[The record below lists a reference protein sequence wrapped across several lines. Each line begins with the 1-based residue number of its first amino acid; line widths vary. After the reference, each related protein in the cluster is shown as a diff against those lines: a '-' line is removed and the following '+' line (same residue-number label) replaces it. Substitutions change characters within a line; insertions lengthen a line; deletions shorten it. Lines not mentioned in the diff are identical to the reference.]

1 MNTPYNTGK
10 VEIGKYYQ
18 KPLRTEQD
26 ADMIELQGYLLGKSK
41 TARMDRIAKRI
52 YFGMVVG
59 LIAILLFTSN
69 AKAAAIAT
77 MPNEGGGKIVLTDET
92 CKYEG
97 KTYEKLNRAYNYTT
111 SGHGSEGCFFIEDE
125 TVVVVWATALG
136 AKRMRYPI
144 ENFTII
150 KRSKGTQI

>member
-41 TARMDRIAKRI
+41 TARMDRIAKRL
-52 YFGMVVG
+52 YFGMVVV
-59 LIAILLFTSN
+59 LILLLAFMPT

-77 MPNEGGGKIVLTDET
+77 MPNEGGGKIVLTDEV
-92 CKYEG
+92 CKNDG
-97 KTYEKLNRAYNYTT
+97 KTYNKLNRAYNYTT
-111 SGHGSEGCFFIEDE
+111 AGHGSEGCFYIEDE
-125 TVVVVWATALG
+125 TVVVIWDTAAG
-136 AKRMRYPI
+136 VRKMRYPA
-144 ENFTII
+144 ENFTLI